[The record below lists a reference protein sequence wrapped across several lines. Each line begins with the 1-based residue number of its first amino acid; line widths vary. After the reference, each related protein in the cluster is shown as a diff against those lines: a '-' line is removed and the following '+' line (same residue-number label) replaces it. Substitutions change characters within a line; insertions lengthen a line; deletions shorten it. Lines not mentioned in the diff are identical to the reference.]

1 MNPDITDL
9 LLTALLSLLVIALRW
24 VAKKAE
30 LSEARTEALEA
41 ILSAVAVV
49 KSTYVDEL
57 KKASDDGTLTDDEK
71 KAALKKA
78 TDLALQTAGPKA
90 AALLT
95 EWGADKVRGLI
106 EQAVLK
112 TKQ

>member
-1 MNPDITDL
+1 MIIDCHGHYTTAPD
-9 LLTALLSLLVIALRW
+9 ALGVYRDAQ
-24 VAKKAE
+24 
-30 LSEARTEALEA
+30 
-41 ILSAVAVV
+41 
-49 KSTYVDEL
+49 
-57 KKASDDGTLTDDEK
+57 

-90 AALLT
+90 AAQLT